1 MWQQWIFGRRV
12 ESEVAEALKSL
23 PTDYVLLND
32 LILPEGRVKVDH
44 VVVGPNGLFAIKTKD
59 CAGDVRCEGH
69 DWCVNRR
76 RIPSFGQEATLTAA
90 ALRKILVSATY
101 DGEKKIPVVSA
112 VLVFTNP
119 EAELSV
125 REPAVP
131 AMKVE
136 ELAAFILH
144 YRVAEITQQDQQAMV
159 RHLISFQSSK
169 NHRKSFLGTRGGRA
183 PAPKFSGAP
192 AAHASRSGLKLVPDS
207 ASDRHQRGRHNID
220 RLPDFS
226 ANT

>member
-1 MWQQWIFGRRV
+1 MWQQWIFGRSV

-32 LILPEGRVKVDH
+32 LILPEGGVKVDH
-44 VVVGPNGLFAIKTKD
+44 VVVGPNGLFAIETKD
-59 CAGDVRCEGH
+59 CAGDVKCEGH

-76 RIPSFGQEATLTAA
+76 RIPSLGQEATMKAV
-90 ALRKILVSATY
+90 ALRNSLVSATY

-112 VLVFTNP
+112 VMVFTNP
-119 EAELSV
+119 EAELNV

-136 ELAAFILH
+136 DLAAFILH
-144 YRVAEITQQDQQAMV
+144 YKVTEITQPDRQAMV
-159 RHLISFQSSK
+159 RHLVSFQSSK
-169 NHRKSFLGTRGGRA
+169 NLRINFLGTRGSPA
-183 PAPKFSGAP
+183 PAQKFSGAP
-192 AAHASRSGLKLVPDS
+192 AAHASRTGLKLAPDS
-207 ASDRHQRGRHNID
+207 TSDQHQGGRHNID

-226 ANT
+226 ANS